1 MNNKNHFDLESLLNI
16 LKSYFEKRKDVAFAF
31 LFGSAIKGKV
41 RKEGDVDVGIYFW
54 PENDI
59 EWEVFD
65 KVYPGEARIGLDLER
80 LLKKE
85 VDLIVLNKTRAILA
99 DEIIRKGQS
108 IIIKD
113 KGLFMDF
120 LCIVSD
126 EAEYIRDW
134 LSDYYK
140 EAMLVSRG

>member
-1 MNNKNHFDLESLLNI
+1 MLDV
-16 LKSYFEKRKDVAFAF
+16 LKKYFEGRADVAFAF
-31 LFGSAIKGKV
+31 LFGSSVRGRI
-41 RKEGDVDVGIYFW
+41 RKEGDVDIGVYFW
-54 PENDI
+54 PEKDI
-59 EWEVFD
+59 EWEAFD

-85 VDLIVLNKTRAILA
+85 VDLIVLNRARSILA
-99 DEIIRKGQS
+99 DEIVRKGKP

-126 EAEYIRDW
+126 EAEYVRDW
-134 LSDYYK
+134 LSTYYRETK
-140 EAMLVSRG
+140 LASGR